1 MYVDTSAE
9 ALFLDQYEPTVSWGS
24 RFPFEL
30 SAGGAASFYLVLW
43 GGDSGY
49 LAPVV
54 VDISEEVDI
63 PDYVAP
69 DGFAP
74 EGDTRG
80 ANGFWRNCSRELG

>member
-43 GGDSGY
+43 GGFRVFGPRS
-49 LAPVV
+49 
-54 VDISEEVDI
+54 
-63 PDYVAP
+63 
-69 DGFAP
+69 
-74 EGDTRG
+74 
-80 ANGFWRNCSRELG
+80 SRYF